1 MKKNYIFKFSL
12 SLALYFSAFSLFA
25 QTTFTNGVLMLNEG
39 ASGSDSAT
47 ISFLPQ
53 EGGPVQNDIY
63 GLANSG
69 GTLGDTGQSLS
80 FYGDKAYVI
89 LNLSTRLRVV
99 NSTTF
104 ELETTLE
111 TGLTNPRYMAFA
123 NGKGYITCWGGS
135 NVNPYVAVFNLET
148 NTIESTIPVAPGIE
162 RIMEINGK
170 LYAAHKGGFGY
181 GTTIS
186 VIDPVTNTVETTIT
200 VGDVPNTMV
209 VDNGFLYVMCEG
221 RPSWGSPETYGKLV
235 KINLADNTVA
245 STLDFPSLHPT
256 NLKLANGNFYY
267 SVYENIYKMEM
278 TATTLPTAPLFSLAS
293 PQLYGIYGMD
303 IIDEVLYVT
312 EVTGF
317 TVPAKANLYSLDGDL
332 IESYTVGMSTNGYYK
347 AVESDLNRD
356 DNNKI
361 EVALY
366 PNPVSDVFFI
376 NTNESAKVTLYDISG
391 RLVRT
396 ENYTVSGINI
406 SDLKTGIYVAE
417 ITIGATKG
425 FKKIIKK

>member
-1 MKKNYIFKFSL
+1 MKKNYIFKLSL
-12 SLALYFSAFSLFA
+12 SLALVFSVFSVFS

-47 ISFLPQ
+47 ISFLSQ
-53 EGGPVQNDIY
+53 GGTIQNDIY
-63 GLANSG
+63 GLANSE

-89 LNLSTRLRVV
+89 LNLSHHLRVV

-104 ELETTLE
+104 QLEATLD

-123 NGKGYITCWGGS
+123 NGKGYITCWGGP
-135 NVNPYVAVFNLET
+135 NAYVAVLDLET

-186 VIDPVTNTVETTIT
+186 VIDPITNTVETTIT

-235 KINLADNTVA
+235 KINLDDNTVA

-267 SVYENIYKMEM
+267 SVYENVYRMEM
-278 TATTLPTAPLFSLAS
+278 TATTLPTAPLFSLGT

-303 IIDEVLYVT
+303 IIDQVLYVT

-317 TVPAKANLYSLDGDL
+317 TVPAKAHLYSLDGNL

-347 AVESDLNRD
+347 AVESDLNID

-366 PNPVSDVFFI
+366 PNPASDVFFI
-376 NTNESAKVTLYDISG
+376 NTTENATVTLYDISG
-391 RLVRT
+391 RLVKT
-396 ENYTVSGINI
+396 QNYTASGISI
-406 SDLKTGIYVAE
+406 ADLNAGIYLAE
-417 ITIGATKG
+417 ITIGTAKEVR
-425 FKKIIKK
+425 KIIKK